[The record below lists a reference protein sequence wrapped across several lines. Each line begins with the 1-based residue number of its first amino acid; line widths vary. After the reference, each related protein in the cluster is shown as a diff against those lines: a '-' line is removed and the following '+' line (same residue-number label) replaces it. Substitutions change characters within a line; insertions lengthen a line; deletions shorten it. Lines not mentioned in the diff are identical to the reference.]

1 MSVAETCVK
10 RPVFTTMLM
19 VLLIVLGGFSFVR
32 LGVDLMPNVDMPM
45 VAVRTTLPGAS
56 PEEVETEITK
66 KIEEAVNTV
75 SGIDELRSTSTEGSS
90 MVMVTFVLEKSG
102 DVGAQEVR
110 DKVAAVLKQLPNG
123 IDPPIVSRMD
133 PSSRPVITIVVSGQR
148 NMLELT
154 EIARKQ
160 IKESLDSINGVG
172 EVSIDGGRARVIN
185 VVIDKNKLEQ
195 FNLAIGTVKNA
206 IIAQNMEVPIG
217 RITQKTVEYGLR
229 ALGRVTGMNDFNS
242 MIVAWV
248 KNRPITIADLG
259 YAENSEEEQRSI
271 SRLDGKSA
279 VSLTIKKQSGT
290 NTVKVVDA
298 VMEKIKTIQKTLPSD
313 IKLDIVGD
321 QSRFIRRSIEEVEFH
336 LVLGGILASLVVLL
350 FMGNLRATIIAAISI
365 PTSIIATFT
374 LMLYMNFTLNNMTL
388 LGLALAVGIVID
400 DAIVILENI
409 FRVMHEKKISPVQAA
424 IEGTSE
430 IALAVMAT
438 TLSLMVIFLPVAFM
452 SGMIGRF
459 FQSYG
464 LTVACAIGVSLVVAF
479 TATPMLCSVFFK
491 KSDKL
496 EGDEEDEL
504 WINKAIKKGY
514 EWLVRWS
521 LENKII
527 IVLCTLFTLY
537 LISPL
542 VNFIGK
548 DFMPQDDTSEFQVS
562 ITTPSEWSLSR
573 VDKLFLE
580 VEEKIKKLDGV
591 KSILTSIGGSSSGAV
606 SKGEMLVVVEDLS
619 NRNYPMTDI
628 MQKVRRLMAD
638 YKDIRLGVQISGG
651 GGGGMGGGGRNTKLS
666 VSISGPDL
674 DVLSS
679 STDKMVEEMKKIK
692 GFVDPDTNADNTKP
706 EFRIAIDRQKMA
718 EMGFQVSDLST
729 AMKTLIGGEKISR
742 FKEGD
747 EQYDIILRLM
757 EKDRNIPELIKDIKL
772 LNRAGKLIPITNF
785 IKIDSNVGPT
795 RIERI
800 NRERQISIGADL
812 DDKIKPL
819 NEALADVRKIFD
831 ELKLPLGYRL
841 NSLGQA
847 KIYAETMGNFI
858 MAFVLSFIL
867 MYIVLASQFE
877 SFLHPI
883 TILLTLPLSLPF
895 AIISLLIT
903 GETLNVFSILGL
915 FMLFGIVKKN
925 AILQIDYTNTLRERG
940 MDIVEAI
947 VKANVTRVRPIIMT
961 TLTLIAG
968 MLPIALG
975 KGPGAASRASMA
987 KVIIGGQFL
996 CLLLTLLVVPVA
1008 YQLFDRAGISI
1019 MKKFRKKEDKSEG
1032 EKALENPR
1040 R

>member
-1 MSVAETCVK
+1 
-10 RPVFTTMLM
+10 MLM
-19 VLLIVLGGFSFVR
+19 VLLIVLGVFSFAR

-45 VAVRTTLPGAS
+45 VAVRTALPGAS

-90 MVMVTFVLEKSG
+90 MVMVTFVLEKNG

-110 DKVAAVLKQLPNG
+110 DKVSAILKRLPNG
-123 IDPPIVSRMD
+123 IDPPTVSRMD
-133 PSSRPVITIVVSGQR
+133 PSARPIMTIVVSGQR

-154 EIARKQ
+154 EIASKD

-172 EVSIDGGRARVIN
+172 EVSVNGGRARVIN
-185 VVIDKNKLEQ
+185 VVIDKNRLEQ
-195 FNLAIGTVKNA
+195 FNLAISTVKNA
-206 IIAQNMEVPIG
+206 IISQNMEVPIG

-229 ALGRVTGMNDFNS
+229 ALGRVTGMQDFNS
-242 MIVAWV
+242 MIVAWI

-259 YAENSEEEQRSI
+259 YAENSEEEPRSI
-271 SRLDGKSA
+271 SRLDGRPS

-298 VMEKIKTIQKTLPSD
+298 VMAKIKAIQQSLPSD

-321 QSRFIRRSIEEVEFH
+321 QSRFIRGSIEEVELH
-336 LVLGGILASLVVLL
+336 LVLGGLLASLVVWI
-350 FMGNLRATIIAAISI
+350 FMGNFRATLIAAISI

-400 DAIVILENI
+400 DAIVVLENI
-409 FRVMHEKKISPVQAA
+409 FRVMHEKKLSPMQAA
-424 IEGTSE
+424 VEGTSE

-452 SGMIGRF
+452 SGMVGRF

-464 LTVACAIGVSLVVAF
+464 LTVAFAIGVSLLVAF
-479 TATPMLCSVFFK
+479 TATPMLCSVLFK

-496 EGDEEDEL
+496 ESDEKDEL
-504 WINKAIKKGY
+504 WINKVIKKSYG
-514 EWLVRWS
+514 WLVRWS
-521 LENKII
+521 LDNKLI
-527 IVLCTLFTLY
+527 IVLCTVFTIY
-537 LISPL
+537 LIFPL
-542 VNFIGK
+542 LNYIGK

-562 ITTPSEWSLSR
+562 LTTPSEWSLER
-573 VDKLFLE
+573 VDRLFLE
-580 VEEKIKKLDGV
+580 VEEKIKKIKGV
-591 KSILTSIGGSSSGAV
+591 KSLLTNIGGSDSGTV
-606 SKGEMLVVVEDLS
+606 SKGEILVVVEDIK
-619 NRNYPMTDI
+619 NRNYPMTDL
-628 MQKVRRLMAD
+628 MQKVRRIMAD
-638 YKDIRLGVQISGG
+638 YKEIRTGVQIAGG
-651 GGGGMGGGGRNTKLS
+651 AGGGMGGGGRNTKFS
-666 VSISGPDL
+666 VSVSGPEL
-674 DVLSS
+674 DVLSRA
-679 STDKMVEEMKKIK
+679 TDKMVEEMKKIR

-706 EFRIAIDRQKMA
+706 EFRIAINRQKMA

-729 AMKTLIGGEKISR
+729 AMKTLIGGEKVSR
-742 FKEGD
+742 FKDGD

-757 EKDRNIPELIKDIKL
+757 EKDRNIPELINEIKL
-772 LNRAGKLIPITNF
+772 QNRSGKLIPISNF
-785 IKIDSNVGPT
+785 IKIDSSVGPT

-812 DDKIKPL
+812 DDKVKPL
-819 NEALADVRKIFD
+819 NEALADIKKVFN
-831 ELKLPLGYRL
+831 ELNLPPGYRL

-847 KIYAETMGNFI
+847 KIYGETMINFI
-858 MAFVLSFIL
+858 MAFALSFIL

-877 SFLHPI
+877 SFLHPV

-895 AIISLLIT
+895 AIVSLLMT
-903 GETLNVFSILGL
+903 GETLNVYSILGL

-940 MDIVEAI
+940 MNIIEAI
-947 VKANVTRVRPIIMT
+947 VQANVTRVRPIIMT

-1008 YQLFDRAGISI
+1008 YYMFDKAGIWLK
-1019 MKKFRKKEDKSEG
+1019 KKFWPEQEQ
-1032 EKALENPR
+1032 
-1040 R
+1040 

>member
-1 MSVAETCVK
+1 MSVAEICVK

-19 VLLIVLGGFSFVR
+19 VLLIVLGVFSFLR

-45 VAVRTTLPGAS
+45 VAIRTSLPGAS

-110 DKVAAVLKQLPNG
+110 DKVSAILKQLPYG
-123 IDPPIVSRMD
+123 TDPPTVSRMD
-133 PSSRPVITIVVSGQR
+133 PSARPVITIVVSGQR

-154 EIARKQ
+154 EISRKQ
-160 IKESLDSINGVG
+160 IKESLDTINGVG
-172 EVSIDGGRARVIN
+172 DVSISGGRGRVIN

-195 FNLAIGTVKNA
+195 FNLAIGAVKSA
-206 IIAQNMEVPIG
+206 IIAQNMEVPLG

-229 ALGRVTGMNDFNS
+229 ALGRVTGMADFNS
-242 MIVAWV
+242 MIIAWV
-248 KNRPITIADLG
+248 KNRPIRISDIG
-259 YAENSEEEQRSI
+259 YAENSEEEPRSL
-271 SRLDGKSA
+271 SRLDGRSC
-279 VSLTIKKQSGT
+279 VSLVIKKQSGT

-298 VMEKIKTIQKTLPSD
+298 VLEKVKVIQKSLPAD

-321 QSRFIRRSIEEVEFH
+321 QSRFIRGSIEEVETH
-336 LVLGGILASLVVLL
+336 LILGGLLASLVVLI
-350 FMGNLRATIIAAISI
+350 FMGNLRATLIAAVAI

-374 LMLYMNFTLNNMTL
+374 IMLYMGFTLNNMTL

-400 DAIVILENI
+400 DAIVVLENI
-409 FRVMHEKKISPVQAA
+409 FRIMHEKHLSPAQAA

-464 LTVACAIGVSLVVAF
+464 LTVAFAIGVSLLIAF
-479 TATPMLCSVFFK
+479 TATPMLCSVLFK
-491 KSDKL
+491 KGEKL
-496 EGDEEDEL
+496 EGDESDEL
-504 WINKAIKKGY
+504 WINRIIKKGY
-514 EWLVRWS
+514 GWLVRWS
-521 LENKII
+521 LDNKAII
-527 IVLCTLFTLY
+527 ILCTLFTLY
-537 LISPL
+537 LIYPL
-542 VNFIGK
+542 INYIGK
-548 DFMPQDDTSEFQVS
+548 DFMPQDDTSEFQVNL
-562 ITTPSEWSLSR
+562 TTPAEWSLSR

-580 VEEKIKKLDGV
+580 VEEKIRKLQGV
-591 KSILTSIGGSSSGAV
+591 ESLLTNIGSSDSGTV
-606 SKGEMLVVVEDLS
+606 SKGEILVVVEDIS
-619 NRNYPMTDI
+619 KRKYPMTDI
-628 MQKVRRLMAD
+628 MQKVRKLLAD
-638 YKDIRLGVQISGG
+638 YKEIRVGVQIAGG
-651 GGGGMGGGGRNTKLS
+651 PGGMGGGGRNAKLS
-666 VSISGPDL
+666 VSISGPEL

-679 STDKMVEEMKKIK
+679 ATDKVVEELKKIK
-692 GFVDPDTNADNTKP
+692 GFVDPDTTADNTKP
-706 EFRIAIDRQKMA
+706 EFRISIDRQKMA
-718 EMGFQVSDLST
+718 EMGFQISDLST
-729 AMKTLIGGEKISR
+729 AMKTLIGGEKVSR

-747 EQYDIILRLM
+747 EQYDIILRLR

-772 LNRAGKLIPITNF
+772 QNRAGKLIPITNF
-785 IKIDSNVGPT
+785 IKIDSSTGPA

-800 NRERQISIGADL
+800 NRERQIGISADL
-812 DDKIKPL
+812 DDKVKPL
-819 NEALADVRKIFD
+819 NEAMADIKKVYE
-831 ELKLPLGYRL
+831 ELKLPMGYRL
-841 NSLGQA
+841 NALGQA
-847 KIYAETMGNFI
+847 KIFAETMINFI

-877 SFLHPI
+877 SFLHPV

-925 AILQIDYTNTLRERG
+925 AILQIDYTNTLRAQG
-940 MDIVEAI
+940 MEIVEAI
-947 VKANVTRVRPIIMT
+947 VKANVTRVRPILMT

-975 KGPGAASRASMA
+975 RGPGAASRASMA

-1008 YQLFDRAGISI
+1008 YHMFEKLGQSI
-1019 MKKFRKKEDKSEG
+1019 KKRYFSKDEE
-1032 EKALENPR
+1032 
-1040 R
+1040 

>member
-1 MSVAETCVK
+1 MSIAEVCVK

-19 VLLIVLGGFSFVR
+19 VLLIVLGVFSFVR

-45 VAVRTTLPGAS
+45 VAVRTILPGAS

-90 MVMVTFVLEKSG
+90 RVMVTFVLEKNG

-110 DKVAAVLKQLPNG
+110 DKVSAILRRLPNG
-123 IDPPIVSRMD
+123 IDPPTVSRMD
-133 PSSRPVITIVVSGQR
+133 PSARPIITLVVSGQR

-154 EIARKQ
+154 EIASKD
-160 IKESLDSINGVG
+160 IKESLDSVNGIG
-172 EVSIDGGRARVIN
+172 EVTVNGGRARVIN

-195 FNLAIGTVKNA
+195 FNLAIATVKNA
-206 IIAQNMEVPIG
+206 IISQNMEVPIG

-229 ALGRVTGMNDFNS
+229 ALGRVSGMNDFNS
-242 MIVAWV
+242 MIVAWA
-248 KNRPITIADLG
+248 KNRPVMISDLG
-259 YAENSEEEQRSI
+259 YAENSEEEPRSI
-271 SRLDGKSA
+271 SRLDGRPS
-279 VSLTIKKQSGT
+279 VSLVIKKQSGT

-298 VMEKIKTIQKTLPSD
+298 VMAKIKTIQQALPDD
-313 IKLDIVGD
+313 IKIDIVGD
-321 QSRFIRRSIEEVEFH
+321 QSRFIRASINEVELH
-336 LVLGGILASLVVLL
+336 LVLGGLLASLVVWI
-350 FMGNLRATIIAAISI
+350 FMGNLRATVIAAISI

-374 LMLYMNFTLNNMTL
+374 LMLYMDFTLNNMTL

-400 DAIVILENI
+400 DAIVVLENI
-409 FRVMHEKKISPVQAA
+409 FRVMHEKKLSPVQAA

-430 IALAVMAT
+430 ISLAVMAT
-438 TLSLMVIFLPVAFM
+438 TLSLIVIFLPVAFM

-464 LTVACAIGVSLVVAF
+464 LTVAFAIAVSLLIAF
-479 TATPMLCSVFFK
+479 TATPMLCAVFFK
-491 KSDKL
+491 KTDIL
-496 EGDEEDEL
+496 EDDEKDDL
-504 WINKAIKKGY
+504 WINRVIKSSYG
-514 EWLVRWS
+514 WLVRWS
-521 LENKII
+521 LDNKLVII
-527 IVLCTLFTLY
+527 LCTVFTLY
-537 LISPL
+537 MIYPL
-542 VNFIGK
+542 VNYIGK
-548 DFMPQDDTSEFQVS
+548 DFMPQDDTSEFQVNL
-562 ITTPSEWSLSR
+562 TTPSEWSLER
-573 VDKLFLE
+573 VDRLFLE
-580 VEEKIKKLDGV
+580 VEKKIKKLDGV
-591 KSILTSIGGSSSGAV
+591 KSLLTNIGGSDSGTVSSGDI
-606 SKGEMLVVVEDLS
+606 LVVVEDIK

-628 MQKVRRLMAD
+628 MQKVRRIMAD
-638 YKDIRLGVQISGG
+638 YKEIRTGVQVAGG
-651 GGGGMGGGGRNTKLS
+651 GGSVGGGGRNSKLS
-666 VSISGPDL
+666 ISVSGSDL
-674 DVLSS
+674 DVLSRA
-679 STDKMVEEMKKIK
+679 TDKMVEEMKKIN

-706 EFRIAIDRQKMA
+706 EFRIAINRQKMA

-729 AMKTLIGGEKISR
+729 AMKTLIGGERVSR
-742 FKEGD
+742 FKDGD

-757 EKDRNIPELIKDIKL
+757 EKDRNVPELINDIKL
-772 LNRAGKLIPITNF
+772 QNKAGQLIPISNF

-800 NRERQISIGADL
+800 NRERQISVGADL
-812 DDKIKPL
+812 DDKVKPL
-819 NEALADVRKIFD
+819 SEALVDVRKIFD
-831 ELKLPLGYRL
+831 ELNLPPGYKL

-847 KIYAETMGNFI
+847 KIYGETMNNFI
-858 MAFVLSFIL
+858 MAFALSFVL

-895 AIISLLIT
+895 AIISLLIM

-925 AILQIDYTNTLRERG
+925 AILQIDYTNTLRVRG
-940 MDIVEAI
+940 MEIKEAI

-975 KGPGAASRASMA
+975 QGPGAASRASMA

-1008 YQLFDRAGISI
+1008 YYLFDRASVRLR
-1019 MKKFRKKEDKSEG
+1019 KKFGMLD
-1032 EKALENPR
+1032 EKTE
-1040 R
+1040 

>member
-1 MSVAETCVK
+1 MSVAEICVK

-19 VLLIVLGGFSFVR
+19 VLLIVLGVFSFLR

-45 VAVRTTLPGAS
+45 VSIRTNLPGAG

-90 MVMVTFVLEKSG
+90 NVMVTFVLEKSG

-110 DKVAAVLKQLPNG
+110 DKVSAILKSLPTG
-123 IDPPIVSRMD
+123 VDPPTVSRMD
-133 PSSRPVITIVVSGQR
+133 PSARPVITIVVSGQR

-154 EIARKQ
+154 EIASKQ
-160 IKESLDSINGVG
+160 IKESLDTINGVG
-172 EVSIDGGRARVIN
+172 EVSVSGGRGRVIN

-195 FNLAIGTVKNA
+195 FNLSIGTVKSA
-206 IIAQNMEVPIG
+206 IIAQNMEVPLG

-229 ALGRVTGMNDFNS
+229 ALGRVSGMADFNS
-242 MIVAWV
+242 MIISWV
-248 KNRPITIADLG
+248 KNRPIKISDIG
-259 YAENSEEEQRSI
+259 YAENSEEEARSL
-271 SRLDGKSA
+271 SRLNGRSC
-279 VSLTIKKQSGT
+279 VSLVIKKQSGT

-298 VMEKIKTIQKTLPSD
+298 VLEKVKTIQKTLPED

-321 QSRFIRRSIEEVEFH
+321 QSRFIRGSIEEVEMH
-336 LVLGGILASLVVLL
+336 LVLGGLLASLVVLL
-350 FMGNLRATIIAAISI
+350 FMGNLRATLIAAVAI

-374 LMLYMNFTLNNMTL
+374 IMLYMNFTLNNMTL

-400 DAIVILENI
+400 DAIVVLENI
-409 FRVMHEKKISPVQAA
+409 FRVMHEKHLSPKQAA

-464 LTVACAIGVSLVVAF
+464 LTVAFAIGVSLLIAF
-479 TATPMLCSVFFK
+479 TATPMLCSVLFK
-491 KSDKL
+491 KTDKL
-496 EGDEEDEL
+496 EGDEADEL
-504 WINKAIKKGY
+504 WINRVIKRSYG
-514 EWLVRWS
+514 WLIRWS
-521 LENKII
+521 LDNKLII
-527 IVLCTLFTLY
+527 ILCTLFTLY
-537 LISPL
+537 LIYPL
-542 VNFIGK
+542 INYIGK

-562 ITTPSEWSLSR
+562 LTTPSEWSLSR

-580 VEEKIKKLDGV
+580 VEEKIKKLKGV
-591 KSILTSIGGSSSGAV
+591 ESLLTNIGGSDSGTV
-606 SKGEMLVVVEDLS
+606 SKGEILVVVEDIKK
-619 NRNYPMTDI
+619 RNYPMTDV
-628 MQKVRRLMAD
+628 MQKVRKLLAD
-638 YKDIRLGVQISGG
+638 YKDIRVGVQISGG
-651 GGGGMGGGGRNTKLS
+651 GGSMGGGGRNAKLS
-666 VSISGPDL
+666 VSISGPEL
-674 DVLSS
+674 DILSDA
-679 STDKMVEEMKKIK
+679 TDRMVEELKKIK
-692 GFVDPDTNADNTKP
+692 GFVDPDTTADNSKP

-729 AMKTLIGGEKISR
+729 AMKTLIGGEKVSR

-772 LNRAGKLIPITNF
+772 QNRAGLLIPITNF
-785 IKIDSNVGPT
+785 IKIASNTGPA

-819 NEALADVRKIFD
+819 SEALNDVKRVYED
-831 ELKLPLGYRL
+831 LKLPMGYRL

-847 KIYAETMGNFI
+847 KIYAETMINFV
-858 MAFVLSFIL
+858 MAFLLSFIL

-925 AILQIDYTNTLRERG
+925 AILQIDYTNTLRAQG
-940 MDIVEAI
+940 MEMVNAI
-947 VKANVTRVRPIIMT
+947 VKANVTRVRPILMT

-1008 YQLFDRAGISI
+1008 YHLFERFSLSV
-1019 MKKFRKKEDKSEG
+1019 KKRYFKDTEE
-1032 EKALENPR
+1032 
-1040 R
+1040 

>member
-1 MSVAETCVK
+1 
-10 RPVFTTMLM
+10 M
-19 VLLIVLGGFSFVR
+19 VLLIVLGVFSYTR

-45 VAVRTTLPGAS
+45 VAVRTNLPGAG

-90 MVMVTFVLEKSG
+90 NVMVTFVLEKSG

-110 DKVAAVLKQLPNG
+110 DKVSAVLKSLPTG
-123 IDPPIVSRMD
+123 IDPPTVSRMD
-133 PSSRPVITIVVSGQR
+133 PSAQPVITIVVSGQR

-172 EVSIDGGRARVIN
+172 EVSINGGRGRVIN

-195 FNLAIGTVKNA
+195 FNLSIGTVKSA
-206 IIAQNMEVPIG
+206 IIAQNMEVPLG
-217 RITQKTVEYGLR
+217 RITQKTVEYTLR
-229 ALGRVTGMNDFNS
+229 ALGRITGMPDFNS
-242 MIVAWV
+242 MIIKWV
-248 KNRPITIADLG
+248 KNRPVLISDIG
-259 YAENSEEEQRSI
+259 YAENSEEEPRSL
-271 SRLDGKSA
+271 SRLDGRSC
-279 VSLTIKKQSGT
+279 VSLVVKKQSGT

-298 VMEKIKTIQKTLPSD
+298 VLEKVKTIQKMLPID

-321 QSRFIRRSIEEVEFH
+321 QSRFIRGSIEEVEMH
-336 LVLGGILASLVVLL
+336 LVLGGLLASLVVLI
-350 FMGNLRATIIAAISI
+350 FMGNLRATIIAAIAI

-374 LMLYMNFTLNNMTL
+374 IMLYMGFTLNNMTL

-400 DAIVILENI
+400 DAIVVLENI
-409 FRVMHEKKISPVQAA
+409 FRVMHEKHLSPVQAA

-464 LTVACAIGVSLVVAF
+464 LTVAFAIGVSLLIAF

-491 KSDKL
+491 KGEKL
-496 EGDEEDEL
+496 EGDESDEL
-504 WINKAIKKGY
+504 WINRMIKKGY
-514 EWLVRWS
+514 GWLVRWS
-521 LENKII
+521 LDNKLII
-527 IVLCTLFTLY
+527 ILCTLFTLY
-537 LISPL
+537 LIYPL
-542 VNFIGK
+542 INYIGK

-562 ITTPSEWSLSR
+562 MTTPSEWSLGR

-580 VEEKIKKLDGV
+580 VEEKIRKLKGV
-591 KSILTSIGGSSSGAV
+591 KSLLTNIGGSDSGAV
-606 SKGEMLVVVEDLS
+606 SKGEILVVVEDIK
-619 NRNYPMTDI
+619 NRDYPITDI
-628 MQKVRRLMAD
+628 MQNVRRTLAD
-638 YKDIRLGVQISGG
+638 YKEIRLGVQVSGG
-651 GGGGMGGGGRNTKLS
+651 GRGMGGGGRNTKLS
-666 VSISGPDL
+666 VSVSGPEL
-674 DVLSS
+674 DILSS
-679 STDKMVEEMKKIK
+679 ATDKMVEELKKIK
-692 GFVDPDTNADNTKP
+692 GFVDPDTTADNSKP

-718 EMGFQVSDLST
+718 EMGFQISDLST
-729 AMKTLIGGEKISR
+729 AMKTLIGGEKVSR

-757 EKDRNIPELIKDIKL
+757 EKDRNIPELIKNIKL
-772 LNRAGKLIPITNF
+772 QNKSGQIIPITNF

-800 NRERQISIGADL
+800 NRERQISLGADL

-819 NEALADVRKIFD
+819 NEALADVKRVYED
-831 ELKLPLGYRL
+831 LKLPMGYRL

-847 KIYAETMGNFI
+847 KIYSETMVNFI
-858 MAFVLSFIL
+858 MAFGLSFIL

-895 AIISLLIT
+895 AIISLLMT

-925 AILQIDYTNTLRERG
+925 AILQIDYTNTLRARG
-940 MDIVEAI
+940 MEMIEAI
-947 VKANVTRVRPIIMT
+947 VKANVTRVRPILMT

-1008 YQLFDRAGISI
+1008 YHIFERLSISI
-1019 MKKFRKKEDKSEG
+1019 KKRYFKSE
-1032 EKALENPR
+1032 E
-1040 R
+1040 

>member
-1 MSVAETCVK
+1 MSVAEVCVK

-19 VLLIVLGGFSFVR
+19 VLLIVLGVFSYTR

-45 VAVRTTLPGAS
+45 VAVRTNLPGAG

-90 MVMVTFVLEKSG
+90 NVMVTFVLEKSG

-110 DKVAAVLKQLPNG
+110 DKVSAVLKSLPTG
-123 IDPPIVSRMD
+123 IDPPTVSRMD
-133 PSSRPVITIVVSGQR
+133 PSAQPVITIVVSGQR

-172 EVSIDGGRARVIN
+172 EVSINGGRGRVIN

-195 FNLAIGTVKNA
+195 FNLSIGTVKSA
-206 IIAQNMEVPIG
+206 IIAQNMEVPLG
-217 RITQKTVEYGLR
+217 RITQKTVEYTLR
-229 ALGRVTGMNDFNS
+229 ALGRITGMPDFNS
-242 MIVAWV
+242 MIIKWV
-248 KNRPITIADLG
+248 KNRPVLISDIG
-259 YAENSEEEQRSI
+259 YAENSEEEPRSL
-271 SRLDGKSA
+271 SRLDGRSC
-279 VSLTIKKQSGT
+279 VSLVVKKQSGT

-298 VMEKIKTIQKTLPSD
+298 VLEKVKTIQKMLPID

-321 QSRFIRRSIEEVEFH
+321 QSRFIRGSIEEVEMH
-336 LVLGGILASLVVLL
+336 LVLGGLLASLVVLI
-350 FMGNLRATIIAAISI
+350 FMGNLRATIIAAIAI

-374 LMLYMNFTLNNMTL
+374 IMLYMGFTLNNMTL

-400 DAIVILENI
+400 DAIVVLENI
-409 FRVMHEKKISPVQAA
+409 FRVMHEKHLSPVQAA

-464 LTVACAIGVSLVVAF
+464 LTVAFAIGVSLLIAF

-491 KSDKL
+491 KGEKL
-496 EGDEEDEL
+496 EGDESDEL
-504 WINKAIKKGY
+504 WINRMIKKGY
-514 EWLVRWS
+514 GWLVRWS
-521 LENKII
+521 LDNKLII
-527 IVLCTLFTLY
+527 ILCTLFTLY
-537 LISPL
+537 LIYPL
-542 VNFIGK
+542 INYIGK

-562 ITTPSEWSLSR
+562 MTTPSEWSLGR

-580 VEEKIKKLDGV
+580 VEEKIRKLKGV
-591 KSILTSIGGSSSGAV
+591 KSLLTNIGGSDSGAV
-606 SKGEMLVVVEDLS
+606 SKGEILVVVEDIK
-619 NRNYPMTDI
+619 NRDYPITDI
-628 MQKVRRLMAD
+628 MQNVRRTLAD
-638 YKDIRLGVQISGG
+638 YKEIRLGVQVSGG
-651 GGGGMGGGGRNTKLS
+651 GRGMGGGGRNTKLS
-666 VSISGPDL
+666 VSVSGPEL
-674 DVLSS
+674 DILSS
-679 STDKMVEEMKKIK
+679 ATDKMVEELKKIK
-692 GFVDPDTNADNTKP
+692 GFVDPDTTADNSKP

-718 EMGFQVSDLST
+718 EMGFQISDLST
-729 AMKTLIGGEKISR
+729 AMKTLIGGEKVSR

-757 EKDRNIPELIKDIKL
+757 EKDRNIPELIKNIKL
-772 LNRAGKLIPITNF
+772 QNKSGQIIPITNF

-800 NRERQISIGADL
+800 NRERQISLGADL

-819 NEALADVRKIFD
+819 NEALADVKRVYED
-831 ELKLPLGYRL
+831 LKLPMGYRL

-847 KIYAETMGNFI
+847 KIYSETMVNFI
-858 MAFVLSFIL
+858 MAFGLSFIL

-895 AIISLLIT
+895 AIISLLMT

-925 AILQIDYTNTLRERG
+925 AILQIDYTNTLRARG
-940 MDIVEAI
+940 MEMIEAI
-947 VKANVTRVRPIIMT
+947 VKANVTRVRPILMT

-1008 YQLFDRAGISI
+1008 YHIFERLSISI
-1019 MKKFRKKEDKSEG
+1019 KKRYFKSE
-1032 EKALENPR
+1032 E
-1040 R
+1040 